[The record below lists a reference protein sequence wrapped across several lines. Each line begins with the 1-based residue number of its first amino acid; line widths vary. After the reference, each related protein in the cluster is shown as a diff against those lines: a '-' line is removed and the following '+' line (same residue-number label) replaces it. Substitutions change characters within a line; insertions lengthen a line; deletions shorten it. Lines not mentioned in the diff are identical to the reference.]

1 VIVGKERTDQITHNA
16 QYNFWSNRRTFDNFQ
31 MLADFQISFPFLSF
45 YFSFIRYF
53 SFFFFFYFSYISL
66 IFLLHFSYI
75 SLTFLLYFSYISLIF
90 LLHFSYISLTFLF
103 YFSFFLFLFLLI
115 KNYIKIAKPI
125 KDSYKKFNISD
136 VYYNSQSDNA
146 VRSC

>member
-1 VIVGKERTDQITHNA
+1 MKYSPLVIVGKERTDQIIHNA

-31 MLADFQISFPFLSF
+31 ILADFQISFPFPF
-45 YFSFIRYF
+45 PFI
-53 SFFFFFYFSYISL
+53 SFFFFF
-66 IFLLHFSYI
+66 
-75 SLTFLLYFSYISLIF
+75 YFSYISLIF

-115 KNYIKIAKPI
+115 KIYIKIAKPI

-136 VYYNSQSDNA
+136 IYYNSQSDNA